1 VKSYSQSTDGVIPA
15 GITTGEYLSRAVKE
29 VGGKAAIIFEDKQIT
44 YSELASQV
52 DTIAASL
59 LRLGVGYSDRVGI
72 LMPNYPEYIYASQ
85 AIMKIGAVKVLLH
98 INFRELEIKNTLKH
112 SGAKAV
118 FVVSAFGGFS
128 FAEYIHSLRE
138 ELPDL
143 KYVIVLKGE
152 ALPGM
157 IPYRQIIEDNPKAQE
172 AVENY
177 VNQQQVEADDVAAI
191 VYTSGT
197 TGTPK
202 GILHTHNNICRLAYA
217 SNARRKVTEDDIWLN
232 MLPLSSAFGL
242 QYGEPCPL
250 ISKGTLVLTDSFN
263 EVNALELI
271 EKYKVTSP
279 VGVPTQFIRMLKNPR
294 FGEFNVSSVRNA
306 YLGGAAVP
314 ADMMIDIKEKFGCSV
329 VQTYG
334 TSETGHATQHY
345 LDEDIETICG
355 TSGYPTYG
363 GTEVKIVGA
372 NGKIVDVGQVGEIY
386 MRHSATARGY
396 YLDPERTKDAFDD
409 WGWVHVGDLG
419 VMDEQGYIT
428 VIGRLKELIVRGGFN
443 IYPDE
448 IESLL
453 YTHEKIAQ
461 VSVVGYPDP
470 ELTERSCAFIILKA
484 GCEDVTREELVAF
497 MEKKVARYKIPDRV
511 IVVNSFPMTASG
523 KVQKHKLREL
533 ITGCV
538 QNESGGA

>member
-15 GITTGEYLSRAVKE
+15 GITTGEYLSRAAKE
-29 VGGKAAIIFEDKQIT
+29 VGGKPAIIFEDKKIT
-44 YSELASQV
+44 YCELASQV

-59 LRLGVGYSDRVGI
+59 IRMGIGYGDRVGI
-72 LMPNYPEYIYASQ
+72 LMPNYPEYICASQ

-98 INFRELEIKNTLKH
+98 INFRELEIRNTLKH
-112 SGAKAV
+112 SGAKAI
-118 FVVSAFGGFS
+118 FVASAFSGFS

-143 KYVIVLKGE
+143 KYVIVKGE

-157 IPYRQIIEDNPKAQE
+157 IPYEQVIEDNPGAQE
-172 AVENY
+172 TVENY
-177 VNQQQVEADDVAAI
+177 LSEHQVEADDVAAM

-202 GILHTHNNICRLAYA
+202 AVLHTHNTICRLAYA
-217 SNARRKVTEDDIWLN
+217 SNARRRVTENDIWLN

-250 ISKGTLVLTDSFN
+250 ISKGTLVLTESFN
-263 EVNALELI
+263 EINALELI
-271 EKYKVTSP
+271 ERYKITSP

-294 FGEFNVSSVRNA
+294 FNEFNVSSVRNA

-314 ADMMIDIKEKFGCSV
+314 ADMMIDIKQKFGCSI

-334 TSETGHATQHY
+334 ASEMGHATMHY
-345 LDEDIETICG
+345 LDDDIETICG
-355 TSGYPTYG
+355 TSGFPTYG

-372 NGKIVDVGQVGEIY
+372 DGKIVDIGQVGEIY
-386 MRHSATARGY
+386 SRSCGNGLGY
-396 YLDPERTKDAFDD
+396 YMDPERTKDTYDD
-409 WGWVHVGDLG
+409 RGWVHVGDLG
-419 VMDEQGYIT
+419 VMNERGYIT
-428 VIGRLKELIVRGGFN
+428 VIGRIKEMIVRGGFN

-461 VSVVGYPDP
+461 VSIVGYPDP
-470 ELTERSCAFIILKA
+470 ELTERTCAFIILKA
-484 GCEDVTREELVAF
+484 GYEDITRDELVAF

-511 IVVNSFPMTASG
+511 IVVDSFPMTASG

-533 ITGCV
+533 ITSC
-538 QNESGGA
+538 AL

>member
-1 VKSYSQSTDGVIPA
+1 MRSYSQSTDGVIPA
-15 GITTGEYLSRAVKE
+15 GITTGEYLSSAVKE
-29 VGGKAAIIFEDKQIT
+29 VGEKSAIIFEDKIIT
-44 YSELASQV
+44 YCELASQV
-52 DTIAASL
+52 DTMAASL
-59 LRLGVGYSDRVGI
+59 IRMGIGYGDRVGI
-72 LMPNYPEYIYASQ
+72 LMPNYPEYVCASQ

-98 INFRELEIKNTLKH
+98 INFRELEIKNTLEH
-112 SGAKAV
+112 SGAKAL
-118 FVVSAFGGFS
+118 FVCSAFSGFS
-128 FAEYIHSLRE
+128 FVEYIHRLRE
-138 ELPDL
+138 ELPCL
-143 KYVIVLKGE
+143 KYVIVKGE

-157 IPYRQIIEDNPKAQE
+157 IPFEQLIEDNTGAQE
-172 AVENY
+172 TVENY
-177 VNQQQVEADDVAAI
+177 LSEHPVEADDVAAM

-202 GILHTHNNICRLAYA
+202 AVMHTHNTICRLAYA
-217 SNARRKVTEDDIWLN
+217 SNARRKVTEEDIWLN

-250 ISKGTLVLTDSFN
+250 ISKSTLVLTESFN
-263 EVNALELI
+263 EVEVLELI
-271 EKYKVTSP
+271 ERYKVTSP

-294 FGEFNVSSVRNA
+294 FNEFNVSSVRNA

-314 ADMMIDIKEKFGCSV
+314 ADMMIDIKQKFGCSI

-334 TSETGHATQHY
+334 ASEMGHATMHH
-345 LDEDIETICG
+345 LDDDIETICG
-355 TSGYPTYG
+355 TSGFPTYG

-372 NGKIVDVGQVGEIY
+372 NGKIVDIGQVGEIY
-386 MRHSATARGY
+386 SRSCGNGLGY
-396 YLDPERTKDAFDD
+396 YMDPERTKETYDD
-409 WGWVHVGDLG
+409 RGWVHVGDLG
-419 VMDEQGYIT
+419 VMNEKGYIT
-428 VIGRLKELIVRGGFN
+428 VIGRSKELIVRGGFN

-453 YTHEKIAQ
+453 YTNEKIAQ
-461 VSVVGYPDP
+461 VSIVGYPDP

-484 GCEDVTREELVAF
+484 GYGDITRDELVAF

-511 IVVNSFPMTASG
+511 EVVDSFPMTASG

-533 ITGCV
+533 ITGCEL